1 MGARGA
7 AVTALVVALVL
18 CASWAAVALLAVVAH
33 RREAH
38 ARAAAEAELCGIRST
53 LVRVLFD
60 RYLNGQIGARLCDRL
75 INAQGRAITGPDGR
89 RQIGPGG
96 LGWFTA
102 VPGGSLRRV
111 EARVALRGG
120 A

>member
-38 ARAAAEAELCGIRST
+38 ARAAAEAVTTWPRPNL
-53 LVRVLFD
+53 D
-60 RYLNGQIGARLCDRL
+60 IGNLLPRPKDSPR
-75 INAQGRAITGPDGR
+75 
-89 RQIGPGG
+89 
-96 LGWFTA
+96 
-102 VPGGSLRRV
+102 
-111 EARVALRGG
+111 
-120 A
+120 